1 MGVLRKTE
9 WTEDKIQDILRRY
22 FFAPNS
28 KKYEISN
35 LYIYGWE
42 SDYIAVMHSGIMHEV
57 EIKVTKADF
66 KNDFKNKQD
75 KHLLLEG
82 KGKLGKFS
90 GKQGMPNYFYY
101 AVPEGVVT
109 PEEVP
114 EYAGLIYVYPWGV
127 TVVKDAKKLTDEKF
141 DADKFK
147 VLDKFYYNMVHWKAK
162 YKKLSNFAEEIKKLK
177 QTIKDYEKNI
187 MFLDERLSEEVQKNE
202 DLVRELKK
210 ISGSKES
217 S

>member
-1 MGVLRKTE
+1 MGVYRKTE

-42 SDYIAVMHSGIMHEV
+42 SDYLAVMHSGIMHEV

-141 DADKFK
+141 DADKLR
-147 VLDKFYYNMVHWKAK
+147 VLDKFYYNMVHWRAK
-162 YKKLSNFAEEIKKLK
+162 YKKLSDSAKEIKDQKKIIKNLNREIMEYDDDLSRLNCELDEAKGRIKKL
-177 QTIKDYEKNI
+177 
-187 MFLDERLSEEVQKNE
+187 EEQ
-202 DLVRELKK
+202 LKK
-210 ISGSKES
+210 
-217 S
+217 